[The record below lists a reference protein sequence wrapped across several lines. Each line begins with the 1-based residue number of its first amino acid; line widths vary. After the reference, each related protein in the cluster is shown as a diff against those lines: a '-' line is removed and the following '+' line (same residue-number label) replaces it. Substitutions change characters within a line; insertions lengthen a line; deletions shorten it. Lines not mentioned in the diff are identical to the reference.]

1 MNKSNKHYNTKSA
14 LGIKDL
20 DDSKREVA
28 IYLST
33 FDALD
38 SDNDVIKKGAFKK
51 SIADRGPLSESN
63 RKIAFLR
70 FHDWTKPIGTFK
82 SLEEDSKGLFAV
94 GKLGNSTLGEDAFND
109 YKDGIIKEHS
119 IGFQYVKDKTN
130 FIEDK
135 TIEGGGY
142 TEVKEVKL
150 WEGSAVT
157 FGANEFTN
165 VVQVKGELRKDKAEE
180 LFNEITTIQKALKDG
195 QGSDERL
202 ESLEMRLKYLT
213 SAITLLAKTE
223 PEPIHLEKQA
233 KEVSEVIKPFDWG
246 KVFSSLESK
255 QTYSNYPDSAV
266 NNAKKGIKLN
276 EENGNK
282 CATLV
287 GRQRARD
294 IVAKR
299 GLSLDTVKRVYSY
312 LSRAEEYYNP
322 SDTKACGTIS
332 FLLWGGLPMKTWAKR
347 VIDEVNN

>member
-1 MNKSNKHYNTKSA
+1 MNKSNKYYNTKSA
-14 LGIKDL
+14 QGIKDL
-20 DDSKREVA
+20 DNGKREVA

-38 SDNDVIKKGAFKK
+38 SDNDIIKKGAFKK
-51 SIADRGPLSESN
+51 SITDRGPGSESN

-82 SLEEDSKGLFAV
+82 SLEEDDKGLFAV
-94 GKLGNSTLGEDAFND
+94 GKLGNSTIGEDAFND

-119 IGFQYVKDKTN
+119 IGFQYIKDKTQYV
-130 FIEDK
+130 EDK
-135 TIEGGGY
+135 NIDGGGY

-165 VVQVKGELRKDKAEE
+165 VVEVKGELRKDKADE
-180 LFNEITTIQKALKDG
+180 LFNEITTIQKALKEG
-195 QGSDERL
+195 KGTDERL

-213 SAITLLAKTE
+213 STITLLAKTE
-223 PEPIHLEKQA
+223 PEPIHLEKLA
-233 KEVSEVIKPFDWG
+233 KASDELKDPFNWG
-246 KVFSSLESK
+246 AVFSSLESK
-255 QTYSNYPDSAV
+255 ETYSNYPDSAV

-312 LSRAEEYYNP
+312 LSRAEAYYDPNN
-322 SDTKACGTIS
+322 TKACGTIS
-332 FLLWGGLPMKTWAKR
+332 FLLWGGLPMKTWAKNI
-347 VIDEVNN
+347 IDKTNN